1 MGHIPIRTVAFAL
14 IALPLSAVSLA
25 QPYGVGE
32 FESEFLQTGLKHWHA
47 VNNTTSF
54 AGGADHVGIASDGYH
69 IWVTNF
75 ADGTISKLRANDGTL
90 LGTLAVGSKPYNLAF
105 DGANVWLANH
115 GDNK

>member
-1 MGHIPIRTVAFAL
+1 MWES
-14 IALPLSAVSLA
+14 PLMA
-25 QPYGVGE
+25 P
-32 FESEFLQTGLKHWHA
+32 
-47 VNNTTSF
+47 TS
-54 AGGADHVGIASDGYH
+54 G
-69 IWVTNF
+69 WTNF

>member
-54 AGGADHVGIASDGYH
+54 AGGADHVGIASDGSH
-69 IWVTNF
+69 IWVTNL

-90 LGTLAVGSKPYNLAF
+90 LRNARGWFQALQPGIRWSQCLVGQPR
-105 DGANVWLANH
+105 
-115 GDNK
+115 